1 MLVEARGHP
10 VTTLWITLHICL
22 QERSPLGGDR
32 STFYYGL
39 RHMAYFL
46 LFANSLAYGL
56 LLQLPKGR
64 VLARERTAETVILGT
79 GLVLAHLRFII
90 PPQAWS
96 RVAAAFAVAGSAM
109 YFRSLY
115 NRFLWRKL

>member
-1 MLVEARGHP
+1 MD
-10 VTTLWITLHICL
+10 ITLHIACK
-22 QERSPLGGDR
+22 SDPLWGGIALL
-32 STFYYGL
+32 FLGL
-39 RHMAYFL
+39 RRMAFL
-46 LFANSLAYGL
+46 FLFANSLAYGL

-64 VLARERTAETVILGT
+64 WLARERTAETVILGT

-90 PPQAWS
+90 PSPAWS

-115 NRFLWRKL
+115 NRLWRKL